1 MARVLPFFIFCVLS
15 VTAVCFGQFN
25 QTESLTVTTYY
36 LAPYSV
42 FRNLQLSPSTKPFDG
57 PNLEK
62 AGTMYFN
69 SSENKP
75 YIFDGNVWE
84 KIGSGSAHFESGSE
98 FPGQCNGTVSDKVYN
113 HDQLCSGSWY
123 KDIVFNQPFAGLVH
137 VMVVLSRVPDNA
149 HSPCAGNVTDR
160 WIGYP
165 ENITNTGF
173 RLWASGSV
181 MHHAT
186 TSLDTCND
194 ATGTYD
200 NWSTRAAV
208 NWFAVSE

>member
-1 MARVLPFFIFCVLS
+1 MLTL
-15 VTAVCFGQFN
+15 TADCFGQSN
-25 QTESLTVTTYY
+25 QAESITFTTYFP
-36 LAPYSV
+36 APYSV
-42 FRNLQLSPSTKPFDG
+42 FRNLQLSPSAKPFDG

-69 SSENKP
+69 SSENKT

-98 FPGQCNGTVSDKVYN
+98 FPDQCDGTVSDKAYN
-113 HDQLCSGSWY
+113 LGQLCRGSWY
-123 KDIVFNQPFAGLVH
+123 KDIVFSQPFASQVH
-137 VMVVLSRVPDNA
+137 VMVFFTEVPDYV

-165 ENITNTGF
+165 ENISNTGF

-181 MHHAT
+181 MHHQS

-194 ATGTYD
+194 AIGTYD
-200 NWSTRAAV
+200 DWSTRAAAS
-208 NWFAVSE
+208 WFAISE